1 MPDYFVRHRFKRRW
15 IVIRIAGFSRGCRG
29 SPTGIFSINDI
40 PKLAKSFDFC
50 TFARS
55 YKIIPDMKTII
66 ASPKAPAAIGP
77 YCQAQVLNG
86 TLFASGQLP
95 INPATGEMPA
105 TIEEQTRQ
113 SLLNLQAIVEEAGL
127 MMNDVV
133 KTTVLLANI
142 GDFAAMNAVY
152 AEFFPDS
159 KPARMCYAVKDLP
172 KAALVEIDCIAGK

>member
-1 MPDYFVRHRFKRRW
+1 
-15 IVIRIAGFSRGCRG
+15 
-29 SPTGIFSINDI
+29 
-40 PKLAKSFDFC
+40 
-50 TFARS
+50 
-55 YKIIPDMKTII
+55 MKTII

-127 MMNDVV
+127 TMNDVV

-142 GDFAAMNAVY
+142 GDFAAMNGVY
-152 AEFFPDS
+152 ATFFAGNY
-159 KPARMCYAVKDLP
+159 PARSAVEVARLP
-172 KAALVEIDCIAGK
+172 KDALVEIECIAVL